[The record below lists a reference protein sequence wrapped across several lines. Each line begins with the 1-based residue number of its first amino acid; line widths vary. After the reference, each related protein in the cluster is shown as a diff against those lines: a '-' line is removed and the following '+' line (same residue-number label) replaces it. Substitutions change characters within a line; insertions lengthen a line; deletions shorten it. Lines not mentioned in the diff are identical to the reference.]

1 MANKFSFKNFATL
14 GLAGAWSGLGKKK
27 NKGFEKITPEP
38 YTGARPYSGAEV
50 GLDAPRLKSIAD
62 AYIPQIMGQARGEN
76 VGFDPSRKALQRSEY
91 LADFNDYE
99 ADVMENASAQAS
111 GQGLRGGI
119 PLSIGQEYNKSLSR
133 ARQSGLNEID
143 IEDLEAAREDRN
155 RAIYYQPEIV
165 NQGTGIQGQRAAF
178 DLNEYNATQPTY
190 LEPQQ
195 SNVLPALIRAAGTIG
210 RAYFGG
216 PTGAAAGG
224 SIANAFMQSQAP
236 AAQSPARRYRYQD
249 PLLTSQGY
257 GYRKPY

>member
-1 MANKFSFKNFATL
+1 MANKFSLKNFATL

-27 NKGFEKITPEP
+27 NKGFDMITPES
-38 YTGARPYSGAEV
+38 YAGARPYSGAEV
-50 GLDAPRLKSIAD
+50 GLDAPRLKTLAD
-62 AYIPQIMGQARGEN
+62 AYIPQIMGQARGEG

-91 LADFNDYE
+91 LQDFNEYE
-99 ADVMENASAQAS
+99 ADVMKKASAQAS

-165 NQGTGIQGQRAAF
+165 NQGTGIQNQRAAF
-178 DLNEYNATQPTY
+178 DLSEYQATQPTY

-195 SNVLPALIRAAGTIG
+195 LNVLPALIGAAGTAAG
-210 RAYFGG
+210 AYFGQ
-216 PTGAAAGG
+216 PQLGALAG
-224 SIANAFMQSQAP
+224 SFLANQYGQPP
-236 AAQSPARRYRYQD
+236 ATKSPARRYLYQD
-249 PLLTSQGY
+249 PLLTSSGY